1 MQACVSLMTV
11 PLSRKPYGDSSDCKL
26 PRTKRNRLSC
36 WRSRDLCPYRK
47 VVAESEGPHVDQDS
61 RESAA
66 SQKIYFVVAHLNC
79 HPSRSGG
86 SAFVFALASASGY
99 PKALALG
106 LTNHATEAGFSPW
119 GIASFRCPIL
129 RSCQGSKKAR
139 STHRSTPFYA
149 IDGRNDTLCRTNNYL
164 NKFNRLEY
172 FIKAKNTTFR
182 VSRPPATHPKIHL
195 LVVQLMRQIGAQCC
209 TANP

>member
-47 VVAESEGPHVDQDS
+47 VVAEREEPHVDQDS

-66 SQKIYFVVAHLNC
+66 SQKKLYFVIAHLNC

-86 SAFVFALASASGY
+86 SALVFALASASGY
-99 PKALALG
+99 PKAFSLG
-106 LTNHATEAGFSPW
+106 SHEP
-119 GIASFRCPIL
+119 R
-129 RSCQGSKKAR
+129 
-139 STHRSTPFYA
+139 HRSGLQPLGYCLFPLPHIA
-149 IDGRNDTLCRTNNYL
+149 LLPRVKKGTLD
-164 NKFNRLEY
+164 
-172 FIKAKNTTFR
+172 
-182 VSRPPATHPKIHL
+182 SPIHSL
-195 LVVQLMRQIGAQCC
+195 LRD
-209 TANP
+209 